1 MVKIVKSNTGGKNF
15 FLIRNAETEKLMCWQ
30 GFRTITLAKE
40 YCKMLRL
47 KIVKTGRK

>member
-1 MVKIVKSNTGGKNF
+1 MVKIVKANTGGNNY

-30 GFRTITLAKE
+30 GFATFALAKK

-47 KIVKTGRK
+47 KIAKKGRR